1 MIPRKQIGFS
11 NEENLLWEIS
21 RQLDRAFVVMRTSG
35 TITTT
40 TSTSSTTS
48 STTTTTTTLFCENCV
63 EATVVIGTQTW
74 QKCNLNVTTYRNGDV
89 IPFASNET
97 EWINYAIAGTGAW
110 CYYDYNPA
118 NEPIYGKL
126 YNRAAVNDVR
136 GLAPLGQ
143 HIPTTAEFNT
153 LITFLGGIGIA
164 GGKMKQEG
172 LCRWLSPNTGATNES
187 GFVGLPGGANFYGTF
202 AELQTYGIWWS
213 STSLITNVN
222 EVIYITYDTTNVIIS
237 ASFDSEGH
245 SVRCLID

>member
-35 TITTT
+35 AITTT
-40 TSTSSTTS
+40 TSTSTTTS

-63 EATVVIGTQTW
+63 DATVIIGTQTW
-74 QKCNLNVTTYRNGDV
+74 QKCNLNVTTYRNGDI
-89 IPFASNET
+89 IPFASSET
-97 EWINYAIAGTGAW
+97 EWNTYAALGGGVW
-110 CYYDYNPA
+110 CYYNYDPA

-126 YNRAAVNDVR
+126 YNRDAVNDPR

-143 HIPTTAEFNT
+143 HIPTTPEWTT
-153 LITFLGGIGIA
+153 LTTFLGGIGIA

-172 LCRWLSPNTGATNES
+172 LCRWFTPNTGATNES
-187 GFVGLPGGANFYGTF
+187 GFTGLPGGANFGGTF
-202 AELQTYGIWWS
+202 SELQTYGIWWS
-213 STSLITNVN
+213 STSITTVNQVIFILYNDVNV
-222 EVIYITYDTTNVIIS
+222 TIS
-237 ASFDSEGH
+237 GSFNSEGH